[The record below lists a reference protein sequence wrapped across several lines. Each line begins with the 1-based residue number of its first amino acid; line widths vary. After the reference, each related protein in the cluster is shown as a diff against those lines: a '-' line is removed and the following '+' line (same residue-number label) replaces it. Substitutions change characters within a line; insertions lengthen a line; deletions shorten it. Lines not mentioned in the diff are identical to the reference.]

1 MTAPWFAAFGESS
14 FYIIIEGII
23 LCETSTFVKGLCLWF
38 ASHYVFN
45 LEYSKSLKEVC
56 LSSRI
61 CVQASSRNKKTA
73 RYLMTSSN
81 IMKYVCDWL
90 TDFTICTLMLLLLCL
105 KIICL
110 ICICLICMVVTV
122 WCNIIIYYA
131 VWFK

>member
-1 MTAPWFAAFGESS
+1 MVPFIILQVTDNPDELVAHRAKMTAPWFAAFGESS

-61 CVQASSRNKKTA
+61 CVQASSRIKKTA

-81 IMKYVCDWL
+81 IVCD
-90 TDFTICTLMLLLLCL
+90 
-105 KIICL
+105 
-110 ICICLICMVVTV
+110 
-122 WCNIIIYYA
+122 
-131 VWFK
+131 